1 MISREETEKI
11 AFELYEKSGRADGF
25 DQEHWFEAERILA
38 ARKARKNSDVKPAG
52 QRAVAAVEGSSR
64 PRKTQR
70 RMPDAAR
77 A

>member
-11 AFELYEKSGRADGF
+11 AFELYEKSGRVDGF
-25 DQEHWFEAERILA
+25 DQEHWFEAERIVA

-52 QRAVAAVEGSSR
+52 RRAVAAGEGSAR

-70 RMPDAAR
+70 KMPDTAR

>member
-11 AFELYEKSGRADGF
+11 AFELYEKSGRVDGF
-25 DQEHWFEAERILA
+25 DQEHWFEAERLVA

-52 QRAVAAVEGSSR
+52 RRAVAAGEGSER

-70 RMPDAAR
+70 KMPDTAR